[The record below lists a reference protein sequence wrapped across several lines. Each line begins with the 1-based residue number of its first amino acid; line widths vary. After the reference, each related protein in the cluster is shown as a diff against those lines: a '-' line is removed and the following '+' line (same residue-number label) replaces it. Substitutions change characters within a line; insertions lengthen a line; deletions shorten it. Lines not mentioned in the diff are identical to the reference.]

1 VLLVRAMTQG
11 FNRVTLFGHLGAD
24 PELRMTN
31 GGTHVLSFRVATTE
45 VYFDKEQT
53 KQERTEWHKV
63 ALFGARAEPLSRI
76 LAKGS
81 SVLIEGRL
89 QTSSYEKDGSKR
101 YTTEV
106 IASEICLGGRAPTGA
121 FTRPS
126 SAPLSRPAPS
136 QREAADDVPF

>member
-1 VLLVRAMTQG
+1 MTQG
-11 FNRVTLFGHLGAD
+11 LNRVTLFGHLGAD

-31 GGTHVLSFRVATTE
+31 GGTYVLSFRVATTE

-76 LAKGS
+76 LSKGS

-106 IASEICLGGRAPTGA
+106 IASEICLGGRAPSGSFA
-121 FTRPS
+121 RPA
-126 SAPLSRPAPS
+126 SAPVSRPAP
-136 QREAADDVPF
+136 AVADDVPF